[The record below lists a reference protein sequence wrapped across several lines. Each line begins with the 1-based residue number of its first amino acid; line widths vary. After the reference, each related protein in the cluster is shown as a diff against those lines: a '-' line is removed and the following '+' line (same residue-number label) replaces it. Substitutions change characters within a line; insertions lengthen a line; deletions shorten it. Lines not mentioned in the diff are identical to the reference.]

1 MATEIQ
7 SPSKIPQALPP
18 ELHPD
23 VEHLVTEDDT
33 PVDNVFSEKQQRLLT
48 EPLYSSPGWVGKDRK
63 FIALANVGLFYAIR
77 QPPYVPDMLLSLDV
91 ELPADLWPKS
101 HRSYFV
107 WEYGKPPDVVVE
119 VVSNEEGRE
128 RSEKLGGYAR
138 IGVRY
143 YVIYDPQ
150 RMLDERAVS
159 RFPVGR
165 YELSPD
171 GRSAVAAGC
180 RTGAA
185 FVGRPLRRSRKHL
198 APLDRCH
205 RYADSHRRRVR
216 RAGTPACG
224 AGTRSASRNTSVQ
237 RADRSAS
244 VRTGAPACR
253 ASGRTATPPGSR
265 AGGMNP
271 VPFLSACFPLC
282 HPSPRTSS
290 ML

>member
-7 SPSKIPQALPP
+7 SPSKILPALPP

-48 EPLYSSPGWVGKDRK
+48 EPLYSSPGWATQDRK

-128 RSEKLGGYAR
+128 RSEKLGGYSR
-138 IGVRY
+138 IGIRY

-150 RMLDERAVS
+150 RMLHEEPLCGFQLDAMSYRPMADPLWLPGVALGL
-159 RFPVGR
+159 RLWDGR
-165 YELSPD
+165 YEDHENTWLRWTDATGTPIP
-171 GRSAVAAGC
+171 
-180 RTGAA
+180 TGAE
-185 FVGRPLRRSRKHL
+185 R
-198 APLDRCH
+198 
-205 RYADSHRRRVR
+205 ADQER
-216 RAGTPACG
+216 
-224 AGTRSASRNTSVQ
+224 Q
-237 RADRSAS
+237 RADQERQRRPGMPARRPGMPAPTRNAS
-244 VRTGAPACR
+244 VPTRNASAPHVSPSNSAAWEPNRLGEQSVPIR
-253 ASGRTATPPGSR
+253 AA
-265 AGGMNP
+265 
-271 VPFLSACFPLC
+271 
-282 HPSPRTSS
+282 
-290 ML
+290 